1 LAPLVVRG
9 DVFIE
14 NVRRRGDV
22 FIEDVR
28 RRTAIFVM
36 VGPFPF
42 PVQG

>member
-1 LAPLVVRG
+1 VRG
-9 DVFIE
+9 GVFIE
-14 NVRRRGDV
+14 NARRRGDV

>member
-1 LAPLVVRG
+1 VRG
-9 DVFIE
+9 GVFIE
-14 NVRRRGDV
+14 NARRRGDV

-28 RRTAIFVM
+28 LRTAIFVM